1 MMANPWIQRS
11 KKKTRRPQRQ
21 STSNPYRSRFEATL
35 ALTLKG
41 VGATF
46 EYETLKLK
54 YTRECVYNPDFILP
68 NGVIIEA
75 KGYWLPADRTKHLRV
90 RECNP
95 EMDVRFCFQNA
106 HNTLNKKSKTTYA
119 DWCDKHGF
127 LWSHKTI
134 PKEWTT

>member
-1 MMANPWIQRS
+1 MANPWIQRS
-11 KKKTRRPQRQ
+11 KKKKPRNPRV
-21 STSNPYRSRFEATL
+21 SASNPYRSRFEERL

-41 VGATF
+41 VGAPF
-46 EYETLKLK
+46 DYETLKLK
-54 YTRECVYNPDFILP
+54 YTRECVYTPDFILP

-95 EMDVRFCFQNA
+95 EMDIRFCFQNA
-106 HNTLNKKSKTTYA
+106 HNTLNKKSKTTYG

-127 LWSHKTI
+127 LWAHKTI
-134 PKEWTT
+134 PKEWIT